1 MHVRVYMC
9 FVWRQVC
16 TCACMRVAEGVLT
29 YRCIPVCVGCVC
41 VCVYV
46 TVARGTPTVTILLCC
61 QPVPPTVLNRHTH
74 THTHTHTHNH
84 WHSANFLLIVVCVCD
99 DGVYKY
105 ICFTQVWSGDPLL
118 TSEWYNLVVACSVQY
133 LLLPDLL
140 TTLLLCIASLF
151 AALCLVVCAVSVCS
165 SSRA

>member
-1 MHVRVYMC
+1 MG
-9 FVWRQVC
+9 VC
-16 TCACMRVAEGVLT
+16 
-29 YRCIPVCVGCVC
+29 ICVC
-41 VCVYV
+41 SQRHSHSHNS
-46 TVARGTPTVTILLCC
+46 ALLSAGATYST
-61 QPVPPTVLNRHTH
+61 QQTRMHTHTHACTHSH
-74 THTHTHTHNH
+74 THTHTHTHNTHTHNH
-84 WHSANFLLIVVCVCD
+84 WRSANFLLVVVCVCD

-165 SSRA
+165 SS